1 MITPRSK
8 FDRSHVFVS
17 RRGAVL
23 VCVLVCLL
31 CVSALVANMMRSII
45 RLQQQLKLEQASRQ
59 VELLLDAGRTR
70 AAHQLTTD
78 AAYSGET
85 WHPQP
90 TASGQATN
98 SAAVTIAVE
107 PASDGKSYRIQVT
120 AEYPDVSPHSVRRS
134 QRFVVSA
141 VP

>member
-1 MITPRSK
+1 MTRVNRRRERSS
-8 FDRSHVFVS
+8 RQE

-45 RLQQQLKLEQASRQ
+45 RVQQQLKLEQASRQ

-70 AAHQLTTD
+70 AAYRLATD
-78 AAYSGET
+78 TAYLGES
-85 WHPQP
+85 WRPQP
-90 TASGQATN
+90 DAFTPNRDPAV
-98 SAAVTIAVE
+98 VTIGVE
-107 PASDGKSYRIQVT
+107 PAADQQTYLVRVT
-120 AEYPDVSPHSVRRS
+120 AEYRGVSPHSVRRS
-134 QRFVVSA
+134 QRFVVST